1 MVKLTREQEKIIQE
15 EGSIVVNAC
24 PGSGKTYTIT
34 KKIIKIIEGLEDYQG
49 VIAIS
54 YTNKA
59 SEELRRRCIES
70 LNTGL
75 RSSLFDTIHRFV
87 YKEIILKFYKH
98 IFHNGRKMLD
108 IKKKTK
114 YDKKFKDIL
123 FYENDTKKNNEL
135 YNLLYSCI
143 LDGIVPMNY
152 LIEIGYY
159 ILINCKDCQKYIKSR
174 YKYLFIDEYQDST
187 EYTHKLFLFINS
199 LGIISIA
206 VGDLNQSI
214 FNKKVFLS
222 ELWSN
227 DNFKKLELTINHRSH
242 KSIIEYSKKL
252 LDYRYEIQS
261 KDKRVVHIHLD
272 GNEKDIANS
281 YESFIEEYKKVYNV
295 KHNKN
300 IAILV
305 HSNRTAKIV
314 SENINVNH
322 KVYFSTKLDEHDSK
336 WSRVFTKLLNFYFD
350 NNFNSFDFSRQI
362 FSEEYQLYNLDRLC
376 CMLNKL
382 IEIKENELKKNLVL
396 FIEIAKYIEEGYD
409 FDKKS
414 VEYLNEVL
422 NSEELL
428 KSYGQPLNNEVQ
440 IMTLHKSKGLEFNI
454 VFHMDLN
461 AYAFPCE
468 NYNNPIDEYRMRRL
482 HYVGLTRA
490 KDAVILITSTK
501 RTDKDYIQ
509 KDAFPSKYLYMNGL
523 AKYRLQQ
530 DMTRKLSTITS
541 NHYYY
546 KKNRGNLDII

>member
-1 MVKLTREQEKIIQE
+1 MLKLTQEQERIIQE
-15 EGSIVVNAC
+15 DCSIVVNAC

-34 KKIIKIIEGLEDYQG
+34 QKIIRIIEGLEDYQG

-59 SEELRRRCIES
+59 SEELKRRCVEN
-70 LNTGL
+70 LNTGIKT
-75 RSSLFDTIHRFV
+75 SFFDTIHKFV

-98 IFHNGRKMLD
+98 MFSRGREVLD
-108 IKKKTK
+108 IIKKTK
-114 YDKKFKDIL
+114 YDEKFKDIL
-123 FYENDTKKNNEL
+123 SHKDDIKKNNEFHS
-135 YNLLYSCI
+135 LLYSCT

-152 LIEIGYY
+152 LIETGYY
-159 ILINCKDCQKYIKSR
+159 ILINCKDCQTYIKSR
-174 YKYLFIDEYQDST
+174 YRYLFIDEYQDST

-199 LGIISIA
+199 LGIKSIA
-206 VGDLNQSI
+206 VGDLDQSI

-222 ELWSN
+222 ELWSD

-252 LDYRYEIQS
+252 LDYRYEVES
-261 KDKRVVHIHLD
+261 KDKRVVHVHID
-272 GNEKDIANS
+272 GSEKDIAYS
-281 YESFIEEYKKVYNV
+281 YESLIEEYKKIYNV

-322 KVYFSTKLDEHDSK
+322 KVYFSTMLDEHDSK

-350 NNFNSFDFSRQI
+350 NNFNSFDFSRRI
-362 FSEEYQLYNLDRLC
+362 FSEEYELYRLDRLC
-376 CMLNKL
+376 HMLNKL
-382 IEIKENELKKNLVL
+382 MEIEENELKKNLVL
-396 FIEIAKYIEEGYD
+396 FIEIAKYIEEYD
-409 FDKKS
+409 YDKKS

-461 AYAFPCE
+461 AYTFPWE
-468 NYNNPIDEYRMRRL
+468 NYNNHIDEYRMRRL

-490 KDAVILITSTK
+490 KDLVILITSTK
-501 RTDKDYIQ
+501 RTDKDYKQ

-523 AKYRLQQ
+523 EKYRIQH

-546 KKNRGNLDII
+546 KKNRANLDII